1 MIRLVQFI
9 PAIFTLLILLSSC
22 EQVIDLP
29 LRDSDAR
36 LVIEGGITNDSGS
49 CRIQLSR
56 VVNYNASNDPAL
68 VSGASVVLFDNGVQY
83 SLTEVQT
90 GLYANPQLV
99 GIPGHT
105 YHLEVTVD
113 GVNYSS
119 TSYMPLKIEIDSLS
133 LEEQTFFFDTALVTH
148 VHFKDPLGIENYY
161 RYRSRMGDTINK
173 DIQVDRDLFFDGQ
186 VMDQPLFGGGRKPHL
201 GDTIF
206 VELWGIDKGVYEYYN
221 TLNSILGG
229 AGPSVA
235 SPANPTSNITGGA
248 MGYFS
253 AYTISRSWIIPNP

>member
-1 MIRLVQFI
+1 MIRLVQFFPVI
-9 PAIFTLLILLSSC
+9 ILLLVLFSSC

-36 LVIEGGITNDSGS
+36 LVIEGGITDDSGS
-49 CRIQLSR
+49 CRVRLSR
-56 VVNYNASNDPAL
+56 VVNYNASNDPSL
-68 VSGASVVLFDNGVQY
+68 VSGANVVLFDNDLQY

-105 YHLEVTVD
+105 YRLEVMVD
-113 GVNYSS
+113 GENYSS
-119 TSYMPLKIEIDSLS
+119 TSYMPLKVEIDSLT
-133 LEEQTFFFDTALVTH
+133 LEEQSFFFDTALVTH
-148 VHFKDPLGIENYY
+148 VHFKDPAGQENYY
-161 RYRSRMGDTINK
+161 RYRSRIGDLMSK

-186 VMDQPLFGGGRKPHL
+186 DIDQPLFGGGRKPFP

-253 AYTISRSWIIPNP
+253 AYTISRSWIIPPL

>member
-1 MIRLVQFI
+1 MIRLVQFFPVI
-9 PAIFTLLILLSSC
+9 ILLLVLFSSC

-36 LVIEGGITNDSGS
+36 LVIEGGITDDSGS
-49 CRIQLSR
+49 CRVRLSR
-56 VVNYNASNDPAL
+56 VVNYNASNDPSL
-68 VSGASVVLFDNGVQY
+68 VSGANVVLFDNDLQY

-105 YHLEVTVD
+105 YRLEVMVD
-113 GVNYSS
+113 GENYSS
-119 TSYMPLKIEIDSLS
+119 TSYMPLKVEIDSLT
-133 LEEQTFFFDTALVTH
+133 LEEQSFFFDTALVTH
-148 VHFKDPLGIENYY
+148 VHFKDPAGQENYY
-161 RYRSRMGDTINK
+161 RYRSRIGDLMSK

-186 VMDQPLFGGGRKPHL
+186 DIDQPLFGGGRKPFP

-248 MGYFS
+248 IGYFS
-253 AYTISRSWIIPNP
+253 AYTISRSWIIPPL